1 MSMAK
6 YLICC
11 NTPLKKKKRFL
22 LGEGGKRVS
31 VIIPHPQINPS
42 HGLLSQRISNCRGEI
57 LI

>member
-1 MSMAK
+1 MSK
-6 YLICC
+6 IPHL
-11 NTPLKKKKRFL
+11 LQHSFKKEKRFL